1 MFAKVSHQLISS
13 RDSNDIPWAFSWTS
27 WLQQALPVN
36 YNLFSGELLS
46 NQHSWSW
53 SQNPS
58 AYHLE
63 LLCLGQYVES
73 VHDSDMMRCRSSPP
87 RSNRTGLQLLIQRWP
102 GRGWRR
108 IHRGDHITYHWVIG
122 VGLTSDTEELCS
134 PQGFYCA
141 YWGHLQTTK

>member
-1 MFAKVSHQLISS
+1 MNHSCPAHQVLSEDVVCWSLQGTAMIFLGHFHGPPGCSRPFLLIITCS
-13 RDSNDIPWAFSWTS
+13 
-27 WLQQALPVN
+27 
-36 YNLFSGELLS
+36 
-46 NQHSWSW
+46 
-53 SQNPS
+53 
-58 AYHLE
+58 
-63 LLCLGQYVES
+63 LCLDQYVES

-87 RSNRTGLQLLIQRWP
+87 RSNTTGLQILIQRWP